1 MNKLGLLAFASQAA
15 PRLFQ
20 VRRRTWILFGFGLLA
35 LFGLVVWAA
44 IALIGWFFGQL
55 QNWGAA
61 APGVAGG
68 VLTQVERQVEQ
79 VVPGARE
86 AIADYVPILRAGERP
101 ERDVSGQDFAPV
113 ARYPG
118 LTRSYWHREGRQISV
133 QYEGRAEYVTVLEH
147 YVKGFSALGYTQNLQ
162 SATPETETHAW
173 VKDSKRYLTRIST
186 VPRGEVSV
194 RIETTL
200 Q

>member
-55 QNWGAA
+55 QNWGVA

-173 VKDSKRYLTRIST
+173 VKGSKRYLTRIST